1 MIVWPAARFYNSVVY
16 EEPKKEN
23 TPFHSIW
30 CVTVSVV
37 TITLSPSITKY
48 FISYSHQRESKRER
62 GMNIEHDCKIL

>member
-1 MIVWPAARFYNSVVY
+1 MIVWRAARFYNSVVY

-48 FISYSHQRESKRER
+48 FISYSHQRESKRKRE
-62 GMNIEHDCKIL
+62 MNI